1 MSIVVSDTSPIQP
14 FHFIK
19 QISLL
24 DRLFGTVIDPPA
36 VANELIYP
44 ARPFEPLDLSIMSFV
59 EVRAPHDQQLVAQ
72 YATSLDIG
80 EAEAITL
87 AAELGALLLID
98 EIDGRAA
105 AAAAGIPFVGVLG
118 VLARA
123 KREGLISEVRPIVDR
138 LRIELRFRIAEKLY
152 KEFLEANGEKL

>member
-1 MSIVVSDTSPIQP
+1 MQP
-14 FHFIK
+14 
-19 QISLL
+19 
-24 DRLFGTVIDPPA
+24 
-36 VANELIYP
+36 
-44 ARPFEPLDLSIMSFV
+44 
-59 EVRAPHDQQLVAQ
+59 
-72 YATSLDIG
+72 SLDIG

-123 KREGLISEVRPIVDR
+123 KREGLINELRPLIDR

-152 KEFLEANGEKL
+152 KEFLDANGEKL

>member
-1 MSIVVSDTSPIQP
+1 MQP
-14 FHFIK
+14 
-19 QISLL
+19 
-24 DRLFGTVIDPPA
+24 
-36 VANELIYP
+36 
-44 ARPFEPLDLSIMSFV
+44 
-59 EVRAPHDQQLVAQ
+59 
-72 YATSLDIG
+72 SLDIG

-123 KREGLISEVRPIVDR
+123 KRERVKPTVGLPLVQPALHPENDCHRTTTGCFRKTAVARQTDLHGPSRVRSDR
-138 LRIELRFRIAEKLY
+138 E
-152 KEFLEANGEKL
+152 